1 MIEILM
7 IIKNNFIR
15 LYIGL
20 NILLF
25 SFFVGSK
32 EFDYKF
38 HWLSI
43 PVGKLSINFNEP
55 LSIKNKINR
64 SDIKFQLST
73 QGPLKLYRNYSSE
86 GSIKNNTTASWDYYL
101 FGQDRGQ
108 PEEKLI
114 TYFFGNEPIIKT
126 FIDDTGVSSIAIDPY
141 LDKGAIDP
149 FSVLFKTIEQLT
161 LEQQCKNEYSVMDG
175 KRRYKVK
182 VELFEKKVNSS
193 EVKIGLDDI
202 VYNCKFTLSRV
213 EKEKEKWPFNRND
226 RSMSIWFSNNLDFKP
241 IRFQVKTPIGR
252 IVGKYVID

>member
-1 MIEILM
+1 M
-7 IIKNNFIR
+7 IIKSNFIR

-20 NILLF
+20 SILLC
-25 SFFVGSK
+25 SFFVESK

-43 PVGKLSINFNEP
+43 PVGKLSINFNES
-55 LSIKNKINR
+55 LSIKRGINH
-64 SDIKFQLST
+64 SDIIFQLST

-108 PEEKLI
+108 PEEKFI
-114 TYFFGNEPIIKT
+114 TYFFEKEPIIKT
-126 FIDDTGVSSIAIDPY
+126 FIDDTGVLSIAIDPY

-161 LEQQCKNEYSVMDG
+161 FEQQCNNEYSVMDG
-175 KRRYKVK
+175 KRRYKVR
-182 VELFEKKVNSS
+182 VELFEKEINSS

-202 VYNCKFTLSRV
+202 VYNCKFTLSEV
-213 EKEKEKWPFNRND
+213 EKENKKWPFNKNE
-226 RSMSIWFSNNLDFKP
+226 RSMSVWFSNNLDFKP
-241 IRFQVKTPIGR
+241 IRFQVKTPIGKIIGR
-252 IVGKYVID
+252 YVID